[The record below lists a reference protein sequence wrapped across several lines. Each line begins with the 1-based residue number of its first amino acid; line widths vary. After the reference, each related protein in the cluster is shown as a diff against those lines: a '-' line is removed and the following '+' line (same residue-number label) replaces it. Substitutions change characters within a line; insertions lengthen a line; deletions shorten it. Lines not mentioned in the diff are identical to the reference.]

1 MYKFVDT
8 TERQE
13 EQILPSEALN
23 FNGVYFENV
32 IPGYRT
38 LYVSGREMIETEIT
52 DLDTEIMDGS
62 RYRRKRY
69 KPRTITVGYQLIA
82 KSNAEFRNAYNK
94 LNSLLDAA
102 EAKLIFLD
110 EPDKY
115 YVGTKVNA
123 GDVPHGRNAITAEI
137 EFYCSDP
144 FKYSV
149 EEYEVAPTADD
160 GTTFV
165 VDYKGTYKAH
175 PTFEAVMENG
185 ENGFIG
191 FVDQDKHIL
200 QIGNIEETD
209 GENYKANETLATL
222 QDFFNAPDDTTGTDY
237 MHPLYGAKGSL
248 GTSTWFNTKFLS
260 LKSAGQQ
267 VGRANGGL
275 RTIIL
280 PADSTG
286 DQEGCQNFYSYFHIL
301 FYAGLMGQTGEMCI
315 NYLTADD
322 KLIAGVN
329 WYKSDMS
336 GNTGRYD
343 LVCYNP
349 NKKSTDQQAGRVLKT
364 YTYMTSHLRK
374 QNPWYWNWGHCD
386 LRKEGSKLT
395 FFYNGSYPSFNIPEI
410 ADMKCAKIQIAI
422 KQRGTRSGNKY
433 LTYNGINAFYFQKLH
448 VKKWRDVPNKFA
460 QDCSLIANC
469 SDGSIRMNGLPK
481 PDLGALGND
490 WETFCLKPG
499 VNQVQCLRSGWAKK
513 PTFKMKYREVFL

>member
-1 MYKFVDT
+1 MALKSYEELIKVDVRQYCEERDGFTYLNWAKCIELLRQNGATEVYWEPIPDPQTGSSLRKTDIEFKDKNNNTNRCYETRIKVVIDDKEYEMQTPVMNGANPVKDNSMSQQRVWNSMCRAFVKCVAIHT
-8 TERQE
+8 GLGFNLWLKE
-13 EQILPSEALN
+13 E
-23 FNGVYFENV
+23 
-32 IPGYRT
+32 
-38 LYVSGREMIETEIT
+38 
-52 DLDTEIMDGS
+52 
-62 RYRRKRY
+62 
-69 KPRTITVGYQLIA
+69 
-82 KSNAEFRNAYNK
+82 YNK
-94 LNSLLDAA
+94 L
-102 EAKLIFLD
+102 E
-110 EPDKY
+110 
-115 YVGTKVNA
+115 
-123 GDVPHGRNAITAEI
+123 
-137 EFYCSDP
+137 
-144 FKYSV
+144 
-149 EEYEVAPTADD
+149 
-160 GTTFV
+160 
-165 VDYKGTYKAH
+165 TYK
-175 PTFEAVMENG
+175 E
-185 ENGFIG
+185 
-191 FVDQDKHIL
+191 
-200 QIGNIEETD
+200 
-209 GENYKANETLATL
+209 NETLATL
-222 QDFFNAPDDTTGTDY
+222 QDFFNAPDDTSGTDF
-237 MHPLYGAKGSL
+237 MHPFYGAKGSL

-336 GNTGRYD
+336 GNTGHYD

-499 VNQVQCLRSGWAKK
+499 VNQVQCLYSSWAKK

>member
-94 LNSLLDAA
+94 LNSLLDVA

-185 ENGFIG
+185 ENGFVG

-200 QIGNIEETD
+200 QFGNIEEED
-209 GENYKANETLATL
+209 GETYKENETLATL
-222 QDFFNAPDDTTGTDY
+222 QDFFNAPDDTSGTDF
-237 MHPLYGAKGSL
+237 MHPFYGAKGSL

-336 GNTGRYD
+336 GNTGHYD

-349 NKKSTDQQAGRVLKT
+349 NKKSILGR
-364 YTYMTSHLRK
+364 
-374 QNPWYWNWGHCD
+374 
-386 LRKEGSKLT
+386 
-395 FFYNGSYPSFNIPEI
+395 
-410 ADMKCAKIQIAI
+410 
-422 KQRGTRSGNKY
+422 
-433 LTYNGINAFYFQKLH
+433 
-448 VKKWRDVPNKFA
+448 
-460 QDCSLIANC
+460 
-469 SDGSIRMNGLPK
+469 
-481 PDLGALGND
+481 
-490 WETFCLKPG
+490 
-499 VNQVQCLRSGWAKK
+499 
-513 PTFKMKYREVFL
+513 

>member
-1 MYKFVDT
+1 
-8 TERQE
+8 
-13 EQILPSEALN
+13 
-23 FNGVYFENV
+23 
-32 IPGYRT
+32 
-38 LYVSGREMIETEIT
+38 
-52 DLDTEIMDGS
+52 
-62 RYRRKRY
+62 
-69 KPRTITVGYQLIA
+69 
-82 KSNAEFRNAYNK
+82 
-94 LNSLLDAA
+94 
-102 EAKLIFLD
+102 
-110 EPDKY
+110 
-115 YVGTKVNA
+115 
-123 GDVPHGRNAITAEI
+123 
-137 EFYCSDP
+137 
-144 FKYSV
+144 
-149 EEYEVAPTADD
+149 
-160 GTTFV
+160 
-165 VDYKGTYKAH
+165 
-175 PTFEAVMENG
+175 MENG

-200 QIGNIEETD
+200 QFGNIEDED
-209 GENYKANETLATL
+209 GETYKENETLATL
-222 QDFFNAPDDTTGTDY
+222 QDFFNAPDDTSGTDF
-237 MHPLYGAKGSL
+237 MHPFYGAKGSL

-336 GNTGRYD
+336 GNTGHYD

-499 VNQVQCLRSGWAKK
+499 VNQVQCLCSSWAKK